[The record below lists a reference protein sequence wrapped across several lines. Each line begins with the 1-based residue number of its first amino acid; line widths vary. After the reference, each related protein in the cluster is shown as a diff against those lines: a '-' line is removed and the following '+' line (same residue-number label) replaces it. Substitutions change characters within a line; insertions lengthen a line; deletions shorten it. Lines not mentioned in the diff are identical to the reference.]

1 MTEKAQTAK
10 PYPLRMADELK
21 TWIQQRAKSNDRSV
35 NAELN
40 RLIKQAKEAEEGSQ
54 TA

>member
-1 MTEKAQTAK
+1 MKETPQPK
-10 PYPLRMADELK
+10 PYPLRMADELRA
-21 TWIQQRAKSNDRSV
+21 WINARAKRNDRSV

-54 TA
+54 AA

>member
-1 MTEKAQTAK
+1 MKEKLRIK
-10 PYPLRMADELK
+10 PYPLRMANDLK
-21 TWIQQRAKSNDRSV
+21 AWVQARAERNDRSV

-40 RLIKQAKEAEEGSQ
+40 RLVKQAKEAEEGSQ